1 MKRRKR
7 VKRKVKIAAVIVLLI
22 CIAVSLIII
31 NRTRIQLAFKG
42 YDRDERNIIMT
53 LSAQEIDEYVSFASD
68 IDISKWNRMK
78 NNKHYLDYELY
89 AENGADKKEAV
100 AYVDQFYADYY
111 QALRSQGFDQPTL
124 RTLMKKTSLADF
136 KTIKDKKLTW
146 KQIQPYIHIN
156 GRILED
162 VPDYLK
168 SGLKP
173 LEAVMRISYASINS
187 SAPITIQRSYSL
199 DDPKH
204 LLLMI
209 KRSFYVPKTYVP
221 ENLTA
226 VQIPVAHNDG
236 NNLMRKDA
244 ADALE
249 SMYKDAKKQGL
260 ILAINSAYR
269 PYNEQQQV
277 YDEYMVTYGV
287 QTAVKLVAE
296 PGCSE
301 HQLGLSVDL
310 TSQSVMDGTYAVF
323 GDTPEYQWVIKNA
336 HKYGFILRYP
346 ENKTNITGTA
356 NEPWHFRYVGT
367 EAATEIYRKNLCLE
381 EYTLQHGFS
390 YPVSIKR

>member
-187 SAPITIQRSYSL
+187 SASITIQRSYSL

-209 KRSFYVPKTYVP
+209 KRGFYVPKTYVP

-226 VQIPVAHNDG
+226 VQIPVAHND
-236 NNLMRKDA
+236 
-244 ADALE
+244 E
-249 SMYKDAKKQGL
+249 T
-260 ILAINSAYR
+260 I
-269 PYNEQQQV
+269 
-277 YDEYMVTYGV
+277 
-287 QTAVKLVAE
+287 
-296 PGCSE
+296 
-301 HQLGLSVDL
+301 
-310 TSQSVMDGTYAVF
+310 
-323 GDTPEYQWVIKNA
+323 
-336 HKYGFILRYP
+336 
-346 ENKTNITGTA
+346 
-356 NEPWHFRYVGT
+356 
-367 EAATEIYRKNLCLE
+367 
-381 EYTLQHGFS
+381 
-390 YPVSIKR
+390 

>member
-42 YDRDERNIIMT
+42 YDKDERNIIMT

-111 QALRSQGFDQPTL
+111 QALRSQWFDQPTL

-209 KRSFYVPKTYVP
+209 KRGFYVPKTYVP

-236 NNLMRKDA
+236 YNLMRKDA

-277 YDEYMVTYGV
+277 YDEYTVTYGV

-346 ENKTNITGTA
+346 ENKQ
-356 NEPWHFRYVGT
+356 
-367 EAATEIYRKNLCLE
+367 IYQDSK
-381 EYTLQHGFS
+381 
-390 YPVSIKR
+390 